1 MNNVSRWWRCRRWI
15 ARPAPCLLIWCVLST
30 GWLGCSTP
38 SPRSVLPPPVEPPV
52 SLLDHEEAPL
62 PNLPEGA
69 TEVDLVKRIHE
80 LTARLANRIIEHR
93 GLSQFVLDEYRRYQY
108 FYEHKEDK
116 R

>member
-1 MNNVSRWWRCRRWI
+1 MNNVSLWSCRRWSV
-15 ARPAPCLLIWCVLST
+15 RLVRSLLIWCVLSM
-30 GWLGCSTP
+30 GWLGCSTT

-62 PNLPEGA
+62 PDLTEQA

-80 LTARLANRIIEHR
+80 LTARLTNRIIEHR
-93 GLSQFVLDEYRRYQY
+93 GLSQFVLEEHRRYKQ
-108 FYEHKEDK
+108 FYASQAENE